1 MIRTLRT
8 FSALGAC
15 ALCVGATTPVATG
28 QWGESAD
35 RGLAILTAKALAVP
49 LEGTQAIDD
58 ANPAMLWCDLRALDQ
73 HRRSPTTPQDHP
85 ASDEHPTPPMPVG
98 QQDRPARL

>member
-1 MIRTLRT
+1 MRT

-15 ALCVGATTPVATG
+15 ALCVGATTSVATG
-28 QWGESAD
+28 QWGKGAD

-58 ANPAMLWCDLRALDQ
+58 AIILVREGRIEHVGPQADTLVPPGYEVLD
-73 HRRSPTTPQDHP
+73 
-85 ASDEHPTPPMPVG
+85 VG
-98 QQDRPARL
+98 ARWV